1 MSQILDI
8 FICMCSQ
15 QVHLLVM
22 LRHDRFIINSSLFN
36 KTLIY
41 IRDILHAFIYI
52 YIYRT
57 SNNFAKYIFIV
68 CNKKMKDMIIYW
80 QKLNIWYGLRL
91 FMNLWRV
98 QDECTSYYNIPHHVM
113 YWYTSFAWSLY
124 YLSICWKYVMV
135 QTRLKGLIMF
145 HT

>member
-68 CNKKMKDMIIYW
+68 CNKKMKDMIGKNLTFDMALDSLWIYDVYKTSVLLIIIFPTMSCTGTHHLLDLSFIFQYAESMW
-80 QKLNIWYGLRL
+80 WFKQDLR
-91 FMNLWRV
+91 V
-98 QDECTSYYNIPHHVM
+98 
-113 YWYTSFAWSLY
+113 
-124 YLSICWKYVMV
+124 
-135 QTRLKGLIMF
+135 
-145 HT
+145 

>member
-15 QVHLLVM
+15 QVHLLIM
-22 LRHDRFIINSSLFN
+22 LWHDRFIINSSLFN

-41 IRDILHAFIYI
+41 IRGIIHAFIYI

-68 CNKKMKDMIIYW
+68 CNKKMKDMIGKNLTFDMALDSLWIYDVY
-80 QKLNIWYGLRL
+80 K
-91 FMNLWRV
+91 
-98 QDECTSYYNIPHHVM
+98 TSVLLVPHHVM

-124 YLSICWKYVMV
+124 YLSICWKYLMV

>member
-22 LRHDRFIINSSLFN
+22 LWHDRFIINSSLFN

-41 IRDILHAFIYI
+41 IRDIIHAFI

-68 CNKKMKDMIIYW
+68 CNKKMKDMIGKNLTFDMALDSLWIYDVYKTSVLLIIIFPTMSCTGTHHLLDLAIYIFQYAESMW
-80 QKLNIWYGLRL
+80 WFKQDLR
-91 FMNLWRV
+91 V
-98 QDECTSYYNIPHHVM
+98 
-113 YWYTSFAWSLY
+113 
-124 YLSICWKYVMV
+124 
-135 QTRLKGLIMF
+135 
-145 HT
+145 